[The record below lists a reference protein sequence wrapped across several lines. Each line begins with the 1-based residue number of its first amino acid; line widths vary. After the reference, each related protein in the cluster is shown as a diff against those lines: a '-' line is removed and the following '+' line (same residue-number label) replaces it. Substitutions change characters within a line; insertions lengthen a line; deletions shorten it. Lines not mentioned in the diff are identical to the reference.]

1 MHPIV
6 WMEDNKKEPRLQH
19 LLQIVG
25 IFYSAKTD
33 PNHPNNL
40 YCQDSLIHLF
50 LIKRSTK
57 VSDDTVMGAKTNV
70 LGLPM

>member
-33 PNHPNNL
+33 PNHHAE
-40 YCQDSLIHLF
+40 QTTF
-50 LIKRSTK
+50 
-57 VSDDTVMGAKTNV
+57 TVRT
-70 LGLPM
+70 P